1 MRYLYSQGTRALSAE
16 IETVKERQKNL
27 FMVDGLLEIEQR
39 LALLNTVSFDVSKV
53 MPVTIDSAAEAP
65 EQRIKPK
72 RSLIAALSGV
82 VGGMLAI
89 MFVLIRNA
97 VRNRKA

>member
-1 MRYLYSQGTRALSAE
+1 M
-16 IETVKERQKNL
+16 K
-27 FMVDGLLEIEQR
+27 IEQR
-39 LALLNTVSFDVSKV
+39 FALLNSVSFDISKV
-53 MPVTIDSAAEAP
+53 MPVTIDLAAEAP

-72 RSLIAALSGV
+72 KRSSIVALSGV

-97 VRNRKA
+97 VRNRKANP

>member
-1 MRYLYSQGTRALSAE
+1 
-16 IETVKERQKNL
+16 
-27 FMVDGLLEIEQR
+27 
-39 LALLNTVSFDVSKV
+39 
-53 MPVTIDSAAEAP
+53 MPVTIDLAAEAP

-72 RSLIAALSGV
+72 RSLIVTLSGV

-97 VRNRKA
+97 VRNRKSHS

>member
-1 MRYLYSQGTRALSAE
+1 MA
-16 IETVKERQKNL
+16 KK
-27 FMVDGLLEIEQR
+27 EIEQFDDEIDLFEIEQC

-53 MPVTIDSAAEAP
+53 MPVTIDLAAEAP

-72 RSLIAALSGV
+72 RSLIVALSGV